1 MSNGKAVGPDNIPIE
16 VWKTLGDRG
25 LEWLTE
31 LFNEIMRS
39 KHMPEE
45 WRRSTLVPIYKNK
58 GDIQN
63 CANYRG
69 IKLMSHTLKLWERV
83 IERRL
88 RKETQ
93 VTENQFGFMPGK
105 STMEAIYLLRRVMEQ
120 YRMVQQDLHLIFI
133 DLEKA
138 YDRVPREI
146 LWKALEKK
154 GVRVAYIR
162 AIQDMYDRVST
173 SVRTQGGES
182 DDFPITI
189 GLHQGS
195 TLSPYLFTLIL
206 DVLTEQIQE
215 IASRCMLFADDIV
228 LLGESREELNERLE
242 TWRRALETHGFR
254 LSRSKS
260 EYMECKFNK
269 RRRVSNSEVKIGDHI
284 IPQVT
289 RFKYLGSVIQDDGEI
304 EGDVNHRIQA
314 GWMKWRKA
322 SGVLC
327 DAKVPIKLKGKFYR
341 TAVRPAILYGTECW
355 AVKSQ
360 HENKVGV
367 AEMRMLRWMCGKTR
381 QDKIRNE
388 AIRERDGVAPI
399 VEKMVENRL
408 RWFGHVERRPVDS
421 VVRRV
426 DQMERRQTI
435 RGRGKPKKT
444 IRKVI
449 KKDLEIN
456 GLDRSMANTHVNV
469 SQDLKDVKLWQVH
482 TLLKGLEKIAASADI
497 PMLVCGDFNSVPG
510 SAPHALLAMG
520 KVDPSHPDLAVDP
533 LNILRPHSKLVH
545 QLPLVSAYTSFA
557 RTVGLGYEQ
566 HKRRLDGGTNEPLFT
581 NVTRDFIGTLDYIFY
596 TADSLVVES
605 LLELLDEES
614 LRKDTALPSPEWSSD
629 HIALLA
635 EFRCCKNK
643 SRR

>member
-1 MSNGKAVGPDNIPIE
+1 M
-16 VWKTLGDRG
+16 
-25 LEWLTE
+25 
-31 LFNEIMRS
+31 
-39 KHMPEE
+39 
-45 WRRSTLVPIYKNK
+45 
-58 GDIQN
+58 
-63 CANYRG
+63 
-69 IKLMSHTLKLWERV
+69 KLWERV

-93 VTENQFGFMPGK
+93 VTENQFGFMPGR

-120 YRMVQQDLHLIFI
+120 YRMAQQDLHLIFI

-215 IASRCMLFADDIV
+215 IVPRCMLFADDIV

-289 RFKYLGSVIQDDGEI
+289 WFKYLGSVIQDDGEI

-388 AIRERDGVAPI
+388 AIRERVGVTPI

-435 RGRGKPKKT
+435 REQQQ
-444 IRKVI
+444 KV
-449 KKDLEIN
+449 E
-456 GLDRSMANTHVNV
+456 GSHVNV
-469 SQDLKDVKLWQVH
+469 NVTSCGIAAKTPTIDCCSGLKMV
-482 TLLKGLEKIAASADI
+482 LEKSKKCICILIKDRDDPNLGIKINAT
-497 PMLVCGDFNSVPG
+497 
-510 SAPHALLAMG
+510 LA
-520 KVDPSHPDLAVDP
+520 
-533 LNILRPHSKLVH
+533 I
-545 QLPLVSAYTSFA
+545 QLPTACHAPANNITQCVDLLHLVPNSPDAKVFEGFQKSSKTNSSSSTSVSSGA
-557 RTVGLGYEQ
+557 EKGSTTG
-566 HKRRLDGGTNEPLFT
+566 N
-581 NVTRDFIGTLDYIFY
+581 
-596 TADSLVVES
+596 
-605 LLELLDEES
+605 
-614 LRKDTALPSPEWSSD
+614 KD
-629 HIALLA
+629 
-635 EFRCCKNK
+635 KGK
-643 SRR
+643 